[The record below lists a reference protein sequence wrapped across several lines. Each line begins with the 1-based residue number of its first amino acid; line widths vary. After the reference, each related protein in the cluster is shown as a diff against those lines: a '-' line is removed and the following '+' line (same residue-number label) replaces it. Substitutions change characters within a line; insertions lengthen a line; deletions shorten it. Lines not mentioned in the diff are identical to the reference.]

1 MMEEFKKEH
10 KMVKVDK
17 EVHNLLKVESA
28 TNGESM
34 QNLAEKAIKNYI
46 HISRC
51 IE

>member
-1 MMEEFKKEH
+1 MMEEFKKDH

-17 EVHNLLKVESA
+17 EVHSLLKVESA
-28 TNGESM
+28 TNGESR
-34 QNLAEKAIKNYI
+34 QNLVEKAIKNYI